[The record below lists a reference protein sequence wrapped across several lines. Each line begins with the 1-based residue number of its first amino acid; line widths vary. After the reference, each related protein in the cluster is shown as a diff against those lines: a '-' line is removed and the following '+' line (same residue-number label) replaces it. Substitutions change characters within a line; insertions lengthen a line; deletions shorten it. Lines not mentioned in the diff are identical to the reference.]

1 MIVMKRMS
9 NGEDDDDRQVLRFR
23 MSLSNLSITP
33 FSHLSF
39 DDNDM
44 NHDDDGDDDDDGGDD
59 GEDINKDINDLDDP
73 FQSRPAKPK
82 VLQVLQ
88 SKPSIDRRNS
98 LYSL

>member
-1 MIVMKRMS
+1 MVRMMMIY
-9 NGEDDDDRQVLRFR
+9 RQVLRFR
-23 MSLSNLSITP
+23 ISLSNLSITP

-44 NHDDDGDDDDDGGDD
+44 NHDDDGGDD